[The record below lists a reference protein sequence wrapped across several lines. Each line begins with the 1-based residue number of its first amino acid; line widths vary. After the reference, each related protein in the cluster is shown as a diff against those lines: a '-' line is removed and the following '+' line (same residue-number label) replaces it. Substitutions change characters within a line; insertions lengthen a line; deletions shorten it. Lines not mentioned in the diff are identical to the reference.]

1 MYDPNPKLCQSCAM
15 PLAHPAQLG
24 TEADG
29 SPSPDYCA
37 HCYQRGRFVG
47 EMTMEE
53 MMAFCLPHT
62 LRANPGLTEE
72 QAKAWMR
79 QTFPRLKRWRTP

>member
-1 MYDPNPKLCQSCAM
+1 M
-15 PLAHPAQLG
+15 
-24 TEADG
+24 
-29 SPSPDYCA
+29 
-37 HCYQRGRFVG
+37 G

-72 QAKAWMR
+72 QAKARMR

>member
-1 MYDPNPKLCQSCAM
+1 MYGPNPKLCQSCAM
-15 PLAHPAQLG
+15 PLAHHAQLG
-24 TEADG
+24 TQADG

-72 QAKAWMR
+72 QAKAWMC